1 MWAKGDFSR
10 LLSPPGTPGQ
20 KSLVRL
26 RSTAWR
32 WLLPSMVMGVEEGK
46 ATESASILSSLQT
59 KKSANRTRVQAP
71 SVLGSHLAPPLPVA
85 EGIPLQNMLTLLDSD
100 VAWRKVETIP
110 YLRLCCNSYLGLNLL
125 CDNRLLK
132 VGRIGSW
139 QSKLH
144 WKVNKLWRPNY
155 CMVALVNNISATLSQ
170 TPGQETKRQWH
181 MVHKTNLKLIQWRY
195 TA

>member
-10 LLSPPGTPGQ
+10 LLSLPGTPGQ

-26 RSTAWR
+26 RSTALTVVTAKHGHGCWR
-32 WLLPSMVMGVEEGK
+32 RQSHRECVYPLIPSDQEISQQNQG
-46 ATESASILSSLQT
+46 ASSL
-59 KKSANRTRVQAP
+59 SAGL
-71 SVLGSHLAPPLPVA
+71 SLGPPLPVA

-100 VAWRKVETIP
+100 VARRKVETIP

-155 CMVALVNNISATLSQ
+155 GMVALVNNISATLSQ